1 MNFDIFQNVFRRIK
15 KLYKTEA
22 RGFIPPVNAWDIH
35 KVIRMSFGFNGKAIT
50 PERMKSK
57 ADIVEQYEFKE

>member
-22 RGFIPPVNAWDIH
+22 RGFIPPVNAWDIY
-35 KVIRMSFGFNGKAIT
+35 KVICMLFGFN
-50 PERMKSK
+50 
-57 ADIVEQYEFKE
+57 